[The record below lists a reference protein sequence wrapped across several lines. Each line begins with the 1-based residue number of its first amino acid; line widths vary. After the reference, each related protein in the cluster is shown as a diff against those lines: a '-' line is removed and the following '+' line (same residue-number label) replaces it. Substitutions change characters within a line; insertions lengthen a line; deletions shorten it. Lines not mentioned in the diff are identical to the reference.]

1 MAVKNT
7 AKVIIG
13 GKIITLGG
21 YESEEY
27 FQKVASYINK
37 KMDELSAMPGYSRQ
51 PMETKHT
58 LISLNITDDYF
69 KAKKQAE
76 VFEQDLQQK
85 DQEMYDLKH
94 ELISLRMQIEE
105 AQKNEQEALDGKN
118 LLEGKVKELEKEL
131 SKVEFSGLKIPYVTN
146 VTAQYVTDI
155 SETKNLL
162 ARQISSSVLWQQSV
176 EKMIQEGVDTFVE
189 IGPGKTLAGFMK
201 KIAPEMKT
209 YNIQNVEDLEQ
220 ISDLIHS
227 RK

>member
-1 MAVKNT
+1 MLFRSVRMAVKNT

-105 AQKNEQEALDGKN
+105 AQKNEQEALDEKN

-131 SKVEFSGLKIPYVTN
+131 DEMLK
-146 VTAQYVTDI
+146 
-155 SETKNLL
+155 
-162 ARQISSSVLWQQSV
+162 
-176 EKMIQEGVDTFVE
+176 
-189 IGPGKTLAGFMK
+189 
-201 KIAPEMKT
+201 
-209 YNIQNVEDLEQ
+209 
-220 ISDLIHS
+220 
-227 RK
+227 

>member
-37 KMDELSAMPGYSRQ
+37 KMAELSGMPGYSRQ

-58 LISLNITDDYF
+58 LLSLNITDDYF

-76 VFEQDLQQK
+76 IFEQDLQQK

-105 AQKNEQEALDGKN
+105 AQKNEQEALEQKS
-118 LLEGKVKELEKEL
+118 LLEGKNKELEKQIDEL
-131 SKVEFSGLKIPYVTN
+131 LK
-146 VTAQYVTDI
+146 
-155 SETKNLL
+155 
-162 ARQISSSVLWQQSV
+162 
-176 EKMIQEGVDTFVE
+176 
-189 IGPGKTLAGFMK
+189 
-201 KIAPEMKT
+201 
-209 YNIQNVEDLEQ
+209 
-220 ISDLIHS
+220 
-227 RK
+227 

>member
-105 AQKNEQEALDGKN
+105 AQKNEQEALDEKN

-162 ARQISSSVLWQQSV
+162 ARQISSSVLWLQSV

>member
-37 KMDELSAMPGYSRQ
+37 KIDELSALPGYSRQ

-58 LISLNITDDYF
+58 LLSLNITDDYF

-76 VFEQDLQQK
+76 IFEQDLQQK

-94 ELISLRMQIEE
+94 ELIALRMQIEE
-105 AQKNEQEALDGKN
+105 VQKAEKEALEQKS
-118 LLEGKVKELEKEL
+118 LLEGKNKELEKQIDEL
-131 SKVEFSGLKIPYVTN
+131 LK
-146 VTAQYVTDI
+146 
-155 SETKNLL
+155 
-162 ARQISSSVLWQQSV
+162 
-176 EKMIQEGVDTFVE
+176 
-189 IGPGKTLAGFMK
+189 
-201 KIAPEMKT
+201 
-209 YNIQNVEDLEQ
+209 
-220 ISDLIHS
+220 
-227 RK
+227 